1 MFLVNSSVGSF
12 AAAPTSLNA
21 RGRDQQQ
28 EQINHDL
35 SISVKSFVFKK
46 DLITRIHVNEPERT
60 HLYSLPDN
68 ITIDGKLYVF

>member
-1 MFLVNSSVGSF
+1 VGSF

-35 SISVKSFVFKK
+35 SISVKSIVFKK
-46 DLITRIHVNEPERT
+46 GFD
-60 HLYSLPDN
+60 HLNS
-68 ITIDGKLYVF
+68 FA